1 METIPRISL
10 RSSMFNTVVDG
21 EVSIISTNAIE
32 VVIVGANP
40 NLSKAWYAEAW
51 SPDSSNTTPDC
62 FTLDGLK
69 PDAKSLQPQNDL
81 CASCHRNSW
90 GSRVTPHGTRTKTCA
105 DKKRLA
111 VVLADEPEGTVYLL
125 EVTATSLTELNRY
138 DKELKGR
145 GIASDIIK
153 TSISFAPN
161 VAFPKLN
168 FKFGGFINDD
178 TQPVI
183 DKLFGSEQVKQ
194 ITGEIPVRV
203 SILPNQLPVASDFGF
218 EDETGFTVNLG
229 GSYYNE

>member
-62 FTLDGLK
+62 FTLDGIK

-90 GSRVTPHGTRTKTCA
+90 GSRVTPHGTRT
-105 DKKRLA
+105 
-111 VVLADEPEGTVYLL
+111 
-125 EVTATSLTELNRY
+125 
-138 DKELKGR
+138 
-145 GIASDIIK
+145 
-153 TSISFAPN
+153 
-161 VAFPKLN
+161 
-168 FKFGGFINDD
+168 
-178 TQPVI
+178 
-183 DKLFGSEQVKQ
+183 
-194 ITGEIPVRV
+194 
-203 SILPNQLPVASDFGF
+203 
-218 EDETGFTVNLG
+218 
-229 GSYYNE
+229 